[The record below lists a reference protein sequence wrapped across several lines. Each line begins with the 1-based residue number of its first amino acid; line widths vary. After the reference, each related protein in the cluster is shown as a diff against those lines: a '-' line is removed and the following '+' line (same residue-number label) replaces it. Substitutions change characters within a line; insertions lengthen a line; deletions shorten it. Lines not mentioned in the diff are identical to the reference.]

1 MFDKKCFA
9 GDGKRDFL
17 FAHPID
23 RPLRVLQM
31 TDIQTVGLQWTRNA
45 TRDRQIRG
53 AYFKNGV
60 YGMEERAYAHIRAL
74 VKETAPD
81 LILLTAAGTGIYAPQ
96 PPLFSGSPSHSEVWS
111 CVP

>member
-31 TDIQTVGLQWTRNA
+31 TDIQTMGLQWTRNA

-53 AYFKNGV
+53 AYFKKTACTGWKNGH
-60 YGMEERAYAHIRAL
+60 MRTSAHW
-74 VKETAPD
+74 
-81 LILLTAAGTGIYAPQ
+81 
-96 PPLFSGSPSHSEVWS
+96 SEK
-111 CVP
+111 PTPI